1 MLYFDKPYGKVNILY
16 RGLILDDNGL
26 PEITDKEALA
36 LATYCA
42 YVIKF
47 KEGIKTNNANIM

>member
-1 MLYFDKPYGKVNILY
+1 MLYFDKPHGKINILY
-16 RGLILDDNGL
+16 KGLVLDNDGL
-26 PEITDKEALA
+26 PEITDKEATA

-47 KEGIKTNNANIM
+47 KEGIMTNNANIV